1 MSLYCDV
8 VFAEQLITT
17 CALST
22 PQASSSQKK
31 EQEQEEQ
38 EQEEKKGGKNIGKQA
53 RGGERLKAFLF
64 ILLETSSN
72 TKPTITTF
80 KAFETRGSGIA
91 FSQKKK
97 RLTLVKQNINHST
110 YFGHYSLN
118 PERAL
123 GLDVGFASFS
133 LTQGPPSVI
142 KVITQGVTYPE
153 KEKLRRSYGRRR
165 RRKGVTENQ
174 DRLGGSNSNSPF
186 INYISTFSFNH
197 SLGIPDFWAKYLDRK
212 LQIHRAA

>member
-31 EQEQEEQ
+31 EQ

-72 TKPTITTF
+72 TKPTVTKTF
-80 KAFETRGSGIA
+80 KAFETRGSGVA

-97 RLTLVKQNINHST
+97 RLTLVKQNINHT
-110 YFGHYSLN
+110 L
-118 PERAL
+118 PA
-123 GLDVGFASFS
+123 
-133 LTQGPPSVI
+133 
-142 KVITQGVTYPE
+142 
-153 KEKLRRSYGRRR
+153 
-165 RRKGVTENQ
+165 VTEP
-174 DRLGGSNSNSPF
+174 GTGAWVG
-186 INYISTFSFNH
+186 Y
-197 SLGIPDFWAKYLDRK
+197 FWAKYLDRK

>member
-31 EQEQEEQ
+31 EQ

-72 TKPTITTF
+72 TKPTVTKTF
-80 KAFETRGSGIA
+80 KAFETRGSGVA

-97 RLTLVKQNINHST
+97 RLTLVKQNINHSAP
-110 YFGHYSLN
+110 SSCRLKL
-118 PERAL
+118 AL
-123 GLDVGFASFS
+123 PA
-133 LTQGPPSVI
+133 
-142 KVITQGVTYPE
+142 
-153 KEKLRRSYGRRR
+153 
-165 RRKGVTENQ
+165 VTEP
-174 DRLGGSNSNSPF
+174 GTGAWVG
-186 INYISTFSFNH
+186 Y
-197 SLGIPDFWAKYLDRK
+197 FWAKYLDRK